1 MGKEAKSLES
11 AGGQFMTTME
21 LDKAIENYV
30 AGPSMNEDMWWEE
43 SIPELF
49 PALV

>member
-1 MGKEAKSLES
+1 
-11 AGGQFMTTME
+11 MTTME

-30 AGPSMNEDMWWEE
+30 AGPSMNEDMWWEQ

>member
-1 MGKEAKSLES
+1 MGKDTKGLES
-11 AGGQFMTTME
+11 ASGGFMSTME